1 MRRFIVL
8 LALALLPALL
18 LGCPPELPDEQPPP
32 PGQAYLLR
40 FSSCP
45 DLKDHVAEAWTENLV
60 RSRYGGYYGGWL
72 EGDDSDGQDPAP
84 NEEGPSDYSD
94 TNVQEVGV
102 DEPDLVKT
110 DGEYIYVAQRGELT
124 IVDSWPPEET
134 SKVASLELEEADP
147 FSMFLLDDRVLLYS
161 QAWNPFGDAG
171 DDHRSGYGTRMTLI
185 DVSDPSAPTVLR
197 ETVVEGWFV
206 NARRIDDDVYTVV
219 DAWMGLPWALWDHV
233 WDEDLGLPE
242 MDWNADEEVQ
252 EATRDEAR
260 EILAPIVEAWVAAMD
275 AEEDL
280 LPRQTEAVA
289 GQLGD
294 PEPLMGCTDLYRPA
308 ELSSPSVLSVVHM
321 DMATGQAGSELSATG
336 LMSEG
341 WTVYASRT
349 SLYVAQSSWWW
360 WWGWGDLDLRTHIH
374 KFDLGGSRTDYAGS
388 GAVPGW
394 ILNQFSMSEYDG
406 HLRVAT
412 TDVDWWWGT
421 GAEQGELPANNVFV
435 LEQQGVEMPVIG
447 QVRGIA
453 PEEQIRAVRFLGDR
467 GFVVTFQ
474 QIDPLFTIDLSNPR
488 APVVVG
494 ELEIPGFSAYLH
506 PLDEDHLLAIG
517 MDGTMDGQ
525 ITGLAVSLFDV
536 SDFANPTL
544 ADKWTLESDDWSW
557 SEALWNHHAFTFH
570 RDVLSFPAYVYEGD
584 QGFSG
589 LIAIGVDTEEGL
601 TELGR
606 VDHADLVDQSVCLW
620 GEQNCNDWYWYA
632 QMRRSVVIEDNLYS
646 LSDYGLKVN
655 ELETPEQ
662 EIARVLF
669 WPM

>member
-1 MRRFIVL
+1 MRAFL
-8 LALALLPALL
+8 TLLLPALL
-18 LGCPPELPDEQPPP
+18 LTFLFGCPPELDDEQPPAV
-32 PGQAYLLR
+32 GQAYLLR

-45 DLKDHVAEAWTENLV
+45 DLKDHVAEAWTESLV
-60 RSRYGGYYGGWL
+60 RGRYGSYYGGWL
-72 EGDDSDGQDPAP
+72 EGDDSDGAP
-84 NEEGPSDYSD
+84 DTNGEGPSDYSD
-94 TNVQEVGV
+94 TNVQEEGV

-110 DGEYIYVAQRGELT
+110 DGEFIYVAQRGELT
-124 IVDSWPPEET
+124 ILDSWPPEET
-134 SKVASLELEEADP
+134 SRLSSLPLDEAEP
-147 FSMFLLDDRVLLYS
+147 FSMFLLGDRVLLYS
-161 QAWNPFGDAG
+161 YAWNPFGDAG
-171 DDHRSGYGTRMTLI
+171 DDHRSGYGTRMTLV
-185 DVSDPSAPTVLR
+185 DVSDRGAPVILR
-197 ETVVEGWFV
+197 ESVIEGWFV
-206 NARRIDDDVYTVV
+206 DARRIGNDVYTVA
-219 DAWMGLPWALWDHV
+219 DAWMGLPWALWDLV
-233 WDEDLGLPE
+233 WDEELDLPE
-242 MDWNADEEVQ
+242 MDWDAETDAQDVI
-252 EATRDEAR
+252 RDEAR
-260 EILAPIVEAWVAAMD
+260 EILAPIVEAWVASMHAD
-275 AEEDL
+275 DL
-280 LPRQTEAVA
+280 LPRKAEAVA

-294 PEPLMGCTDLYRPA
+294 PEPLLGCTDLYRPA
-308 ELSSPSVLSVVHM
+308 ELTSPSVLSVVHM
-321 DMATGQAGSELSATG
+321 DMTTGATGSELSATG

-341 WTVYASRT
+341 WTVYASRS

-374 KFDLGGSRTDYAGS
+374 RFDLGGASTEYVAS

-394 ILNQFSMSEYDG
+394 VLNQFSLSEHDD

-412 TDVDWWWGT
+412 TDLDWWWGT
-421 GAEQGELPANNVFV
+421 GVQAGMDPANNVFV
-435 LEQQGVEMPVIG
+435 LEQQGIEMPIVG

-453 PEEQIRAVRFLGDR
+453 PNEQIQAVRFLGDR
-467 GFVVTFQ
+467 GFVVTFE
-474 QIDPLFTIDLSNPR
+474 QIDPLFTLDLSDPR
-488 APVVVG
+488 SPELVG
-494 ELEIPGFSAYLH
+494 ELEVPGFSSYLH

-536 SDFANPTL
+536 SDFANPAL

-570 RDVLSFPAYVYEGD
+570 RDVLSFPAYISDGG

-589 LIAIGVDTEEGL
+589 LIAIAVDVDEGL
-601 TELGR
+601 SELGR

-620 GEQNCNDWYWYA
+620 GEQNCGDYYWYA

-655 ELETPEQ
+655 ELETPEA

>member
-1 MRRFIVL
+1 MRRFLVL
-8 LALALLPALL
+8 LPLALL
-18 LGCPPELPDEQPPP
+18 LGCPPELQDEQPPP
-32 PGQAYLLR
+32 PGQGYLLR
-40 FSSCP
+40 FNSCP

-60 RSRYGGYYGGWL
+60 RSRYGGYYGGGWL
-72 EGDDSDGQDPAP
+72 EGDVDDDGAEPSG
-84 NEEGPSDYSD
+84 NEEPSDYSD
-94 TNVQEVGV
+94 TNVQEEGV

-110 DGEYIYVAQRGELT
+110 DGEFIYVAQRGELT
-124 IVDSWPPEET
+124 VLDSWPPEDT
-134 SKVASLELEEADP
+134 SKIASLELEDGDP
-147 FSMFLLDDRVLLYS
+147 FSMFLLEDRILLYS
-161 QAWNPFGDAG
+161 HAWNPFGDAG
-171 DDHRSGYGTRMTLI
+171 DDHRSGYGTRMTLV
-185 DVSDPSAPTVLR
+185 DVSDRTSPVVLR
-197 ETVVEGWFV
+197 ETIVEGWFV
-206 NARRIDDDVYTVV
+206 NARRIDDEVYTVV
-219 DAWMGLPWALWDHV
+219 DAWMGLPWELWDLV
-233 WDEDLGLPE
+233 WDEDLGLPDMNWE
-242 MDWNADEEVQ
+242 AEEEVQ

-260 EILAPIVEAWVAAMD
+260 EILAPLVEAWVASKN
-275 AEEDL
+275 AEDDL
-280 LPRQTEAVA
+280 LPRQVESVA
-289 GQLGD
+289 GQLGS

-321 DMATGQAGSELSATG
+321 DMATGATGSELSATG

-374 KFDLGGSRTDYAGS
+374 RFDLAGERTEYAAS

-421 GAEQGELPANNVFV
+421 GVEEGELPANNVFV
-435 LEQQGVEMPVIG
+435 LDFQGTEMPVIG

-453 PEEQIRAVRFLGDR
+453 PEEQIRAVRFLGEK

-474 QIDPLFTIDLSNPR
+474 QIDPLFTIDLSDPR
-488 APVVVG
+488 SPTVVG

-506 PLDEDHLLAIG
+506 PLEDDHLLAIG

-570 RDVLSFPAYVYEGD
+570 RDVLSFPAYIYEDG

-589 LIAIGVDTEEGL
+589 LIAIGVDTDEGL

-606 VDHADLVDQSVCLW
+606 VDHADLVNGSVCLW
-620 GEQNCNDWYWYA
+620 GEDNCGDWYWYA

-655 ELETPEQ
+655 ELETPEA

-669 WPM
+669 WPL